1 MAGKHDDEVL
11 VGRFRRGDEA
21 AFDEIVALFQNKV
34 AALANRLLGWPGD
47 VDDVCQEVFLAVY
60 LNLKRFRGQSS
71 LKSWMYAITLNK
83 CRSRERKRLWRI
95 RKLNQA
101 TPDSQAGTPCGLE
114 KETLR
119 AVHRGIRRLPIKYRE
134 PIVLKYLQELPTDQ
148 VCRILGI
155 SRNTL
160 NVRLS
165 RARQQLKRTLPTWT
179 NEL

>member
-1 MAGKHDDEVL
+1 M
-11 VGRFRRGDEA
+11 GRFRRGDEA
-21 AFDEIVALFQNKV
+21 AFDEIVALFQDGV

-71 LKSWMYAITLNK
+71 LKSWIYAITLNK
-83 CRSRERKRLWRI
+83 CRSRERKRLWRK

-101 TPDSQAGTPCGLE
+101 IPDSQAGVPCGLE

-119 AVHRGIRRLPIKYRE
+119 AVHRSIRRLPIKYRE
-134 PIVLKYLQELPTDQ
+134 PIMLKYLQELPTDQ

-165 RARQQLKRTLPTWT
+165 RARQQLKQTLPRWT